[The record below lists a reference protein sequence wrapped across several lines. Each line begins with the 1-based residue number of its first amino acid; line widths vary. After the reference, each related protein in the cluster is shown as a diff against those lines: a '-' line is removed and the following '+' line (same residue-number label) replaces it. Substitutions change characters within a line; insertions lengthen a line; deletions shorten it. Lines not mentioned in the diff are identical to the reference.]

1 MGRAWF
7 AICKLEAARLASLFR
22 EKRYRGIIINLY
34 EMRMKSCR
42 RRDSGENNK
51 ATVPA
56 QVCGE
61 GLETRIRCVDNVRAC
76 VPDLYRTRRRRNVSP
91 CVTSCNTIL
100 PSINQRLEANVSPK
114 SDLCKLPPY
123 LLGT

>member
-42 RRDSGENNK
+42 RTRLRREQQGNSAGSSVWRRSRD
-51 ATVPA
+51 
-56 QVCGE
+56 Q
-61 GLETRIRCVDNVRAC
+61 DQM
-76 VPDLYRTRRRRNVSP
+76 RR
-91 CVTSCNTIL
+91 
-100 PSINQRLEANVSPK
+100 
-114 SDLCKLPPY
+114 
-123 LLGT
+123 